1 VAPYGQEDVPE
12 LKSVFEWPHL
22 KNKAVFLD
30 TQCTFLLPPQVEC
43 RVDHSSV
50 VDRMPTVIG
59 LFISRQVYKSKL
71 RTKHDINTLTCC
83 RFVDVS
89 NGKEFK
95 KGLSWMVRMD
105 ESRLGLTVCH

>member
-1 VAPYGQEDVPE
+1 VAPYGQENIPE

-22 KNKAVFLD
+22 KDNAVFLD
-30 TQCTFLLPPQVEC
+30 TQCTFLTSPQVEC
-43 RVDHSSV
+43 HVDHSSV

-59 LFISRQVYKSKL
+59 YFISRQVYNSQL
-71 RTKHDINTLTCC
+71 RTVHDTNTLTCC

-95 KGLSWMVRMD
+95 KGLSWVVRVD
-105 ESRLGLTVCH
+105 ESKLRFAVCR